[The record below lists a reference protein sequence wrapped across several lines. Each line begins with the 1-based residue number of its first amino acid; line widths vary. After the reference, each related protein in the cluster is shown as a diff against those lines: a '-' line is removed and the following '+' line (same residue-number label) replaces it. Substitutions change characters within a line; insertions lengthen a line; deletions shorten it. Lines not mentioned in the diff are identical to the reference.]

1 MTDST
6 QCPICGR
13 KDIPDYRKGDVTCPS
28 CGCSLKAFRIIDA
41 IEQDSK
47 SKKTIWKPL
56 ALAAMITT
64 LLFAIL
70 YFTKGSTPT
79 ADKEKLSQLEDSIAS
94 LNEQLQGEGKTVAM
108 QTVSDESS
116 KVKTEENKEQA
127 AQKDQDSQPQ
137 TTEKSE
143 SSNEEVTAPSNLV
156 TEKDGKKYY
165 VVKKGDTWNG
175 ICKKL
180 YKGKVKAEE
189 LARMNGK
196 TTKDIIDINEELLVK

>member
-13 KDIPDYRKGDVTCPS
+13 KDIPDYRKGDVRCPS
-28 CGCSLKAFRIIDA
+28 CGSDLKAFRIIDA

-70 YFTKGSTPT
+70 YFTKGSSST
-79 ADKEKLSQLEDSIAS
+79 ADKEKLSLLEDSIAS
-94 LNEQLQGEGKTVAM
+94 LNDKLQGDGITIAMKPVANDSEKGKVEEKKEPVA
-108 QTVSDESS
+108 
-116 KVKTEENKEQA
+116 ENG
-127 AQKDQDSQPQ
+127 QDSQAE
-137 TTEKSE
+137 TAEKAE
-143 SSNEEVTAPSNLV
+143 PSNEEVTAPSSQV
-156 TEKDGKKYY
+156 TVKNGKKYY
-165 VVKKGDTWNG
+165 VVKKGDTWSG

-180 YKGKVKAEE
+180 YGGKVKPEE
-189 LARMNGK
+189 LAKMNGK
-196 TTKDIIDINEELLVK
+196 TTKNIIDIDEELLVK

>member
-13 KDIPDYRKGDVTCPS
+13 KDIPDYRKSDVRCPS
-28 CGCSLKAFRIIDA
+28 CGSDLKAFRIIDA

-70 YFTKGSTPT
+70 YFTKSTTPT
-79 ADKEKLSQLEDSIAS
+79 ADKEKLSILEDSIAS
-94 LNEQLQGEGKTVAM
+94 LNEQLKSENKTLAL
-108 QTVSDESS
+108 QTSTVDNTKS
-116 KVKTEENKEQA
+116 KTEENKEQGVQNEQSGQA
-127 AQKDQDSQPQ
+127 ETS
-137 TTEKSE
+137 EKSE
-143 SSNEEVTAPSNLV
+143 APQEEVTAPAGQVIVKN
-156 TEKDGKKYY
+156 GKKYY
-165 VVKKGDTWNG
+165 VVKKGDTWSG

-180 YKGKVKAEE
+180 YNGKVKVEE
-189 LARMNGK
+189 LAKMNGK
-196 TTKDIIDINEELLVK
+196 SVKDIIDIDEELLVK

>member
-1 MTDST
+1 
-6 QCPICGR
+6 
-13 KDIPDYRKGDVTCPS
+13 
-28 CGCSLKAFRIIDA
+28 LKAFRIIDA

-127 AQKDQDSQPQ
+127 VQKDQDSQPQ
-137 TTEKSE
+137 TAEKSE
-143 SSNEEVTAPSNLV
+143 SSNEDDSKPKGTCPSPCATKNFH
-156 TEKDGKKYY
+156 ED
-165 VVKKGDTWNG
+165 
-175 ICKKL
+175 
-180 YKGKVKAEE
+180 KV
-189 LARMNGK
+189 L
-196 TTKDIIDINEELLVK
+196 T